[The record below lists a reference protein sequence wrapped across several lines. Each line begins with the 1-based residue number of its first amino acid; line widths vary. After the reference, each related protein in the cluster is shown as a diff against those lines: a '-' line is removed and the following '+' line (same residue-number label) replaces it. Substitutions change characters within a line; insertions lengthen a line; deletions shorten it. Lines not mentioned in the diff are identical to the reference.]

1 MFTVTKS
8 KVKQICL
15 SSVILVG
22 LSYIFQTILSY
33 LTFAFVFCNFVLNY
47 SVSYLH
53 MNSDRKS
60 LFTLRL
66 KNKSTFL
73 PPIISKLNKTSS
85 LKKKKMG
92 ELKNKC
98 NGNEMKK

>member
-1 MFTVTKS
+1 MS
-8 KVKQICL
+8 
-15 SSVILVG
+15 
-22 LSYIFQTILSY
+22 
-33 LTFAFVFCNFVLNY
+33 
-47 SVSYLH
+47 
-53 MNSDRKS
+53 SDRKS

-98 NGNEMKK
+98 NGNETKK

>member
-1 MFTVTKS
+1 MS
-8 KVKQICL
+8 
-15 SSVILVG
+15 
-22 LSYIFQTILSY
+22 
-33 LTFAFVFCNFVLNY
+33 
-47 SVSYLH
+47 
-53 MNSDRKS
+53 SDRKS

-85 LKKKKMG
+85 LKKKKKMG

-98 NGNEMKK
+98 NGNETKK